1 MSIVVR
7 TLVDV
12 LLLLALAAGAGAAAL
27 TTALAGH
34 LASHV
39 LELVHVYRVWAIRD
53 IFNMGVFRVREW
65 KEGGK
70 DTMGCFQDAV
80 VVKVLTYLALA
91 TSCYQPCQ
99 LSSQLF
105 QAGDLVCPSHSSP
118 APPCPASIA

>member
-1 MSIVVR
+1 MVH

-39 LELVHVYRVWAIRD
+39 LELVHDYRVWAIRN
-53 IFNMGVFRVREW
+53 ILKMGVVRVRVW

-70 DTMGCFQDAV
+70 ETMDAFML

-105 QAGDLVCPSHSSP
+105 QAGDLVCPSHSSH
-118 APPCPASIA
+118 APPYPASIA